1 LVELRDELLSE
12 ELIGCE
18 AELKHSLQSQKRGKQ
33 LFLLVIVGVFLDGW
47 DILCFELSLA
57 DELDVSLNRFKLSV

>member
-1 LVELRDELLSE
+1 MVELRDELMSE
-12 ELIGCE
+12 EFIRRE

-47 DILCFELSLA
+47 DVLRFELSLA
-57 DELDVSLNRFKLSV
+57 DELDISLNRFKLSV